1 MGVCTAGK
9 LLDYDIK
16 TTFYCGCLTKYHSDR
31 INEIIG
37 HKKANPVRTRFHQS
51 YYSYRYRPVQGT
63 DTVLNVHAR
72 TRHFV

>member
-31 INEIIG
+31 INEITG
-37 HKKANPVRTRFHQS
+37 HKKSESREDPLS
-51 YYSYRYRPVQGT
+51 S
-63 DTVLNVHAR
+63 VLL
-72 TRHFV
+72 